1 MNTMTRENG
10 VRELTVDELDHVAG
24 GTSDFIKGLAFYAL
38 TLMGSNSGLQPAPV
52 LGGPSGG
59 SGGGC
64 GPNGG
69 GAQPVK

>member
-1 MNTMTRENG
+1 MTTI
-10 VRELTVDELDHVAG
+10 RELTVDELDHVAG
-24 GTSDFIKGLAFYAL
+24 GTSDFMKGLAFYAL

-59 SGGGC
+59 SGSGSGGGC

-69 GAQPVK
+69 GAQPIK